1 VDPVV
6 IVFAVLA
13 VVVIASFIVFRQRSN
28 VKIKGPFGVEASI
41 EGSNDPPPPTPPPT
55 PGIKIGTAVSHG
67 GSTVTEDH
75 TGRGITADKLEAQ
88 GDVRTTLTQT
98 ENTPD
103 PKA

>member
-1 VDPVV
+1 MDPVI
-6 IVFAVLA
+6 IVVAILA
-13 VVVIASFIVFRQRSN
+13 VVAIISLIVFRQRSK
-28 VKIKGPFGVEASI
+28 VEMSGPFGTKVSI
-41 EGSNDPPPPTPPPT
+41 DGSNDPPPPT

-88 GDVRTTLTQT
+88 GDVRTTLSQT